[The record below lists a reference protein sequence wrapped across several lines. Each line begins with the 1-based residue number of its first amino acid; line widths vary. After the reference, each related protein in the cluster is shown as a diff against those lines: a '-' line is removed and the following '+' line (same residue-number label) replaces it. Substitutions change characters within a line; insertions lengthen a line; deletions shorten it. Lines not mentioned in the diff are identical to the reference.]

1 MAGCGTEV
9 VSALIDLLYEDSA
22 TTRRHAAYALSA
34 IGAPAVEAL
43 GAALSRTDPVARTD
57 AATIL
62 GDIALA
68 EPGARIGFAGQT
80 VIQQFLGTDDPL
92 PEGFQV
98 AETVLEH
105 GFIDRIV
112 PRDRMATELTQLIAL
127 LASTDGQSP
136 QAQTA

>member
-1 MAGCGTEV
+1 M
-9 VSALIDLLYEDSA
+9 
-22 TTRRHAAYALSA
+22 
-34 IGAPAVEAL
+34 
-43 GAALSRTDPVARTD
+43 
-57 AATIL
+57 L

-80 VIQQFLGTDDPL
+80 VIQQFLGGDTAL

-112 PRDRMATELTQLIAL
+112 PRDLMATELTRLIAL
-127 LASTDGQSP
+127 LAPVSNLC
-136 QAQTA
+136 QADIEKNAR